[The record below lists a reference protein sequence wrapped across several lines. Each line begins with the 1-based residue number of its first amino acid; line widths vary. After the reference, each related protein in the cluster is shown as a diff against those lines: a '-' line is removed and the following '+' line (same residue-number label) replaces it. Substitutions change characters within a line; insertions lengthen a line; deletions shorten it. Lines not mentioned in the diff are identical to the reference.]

1 MRIIIEGYTRM
12 HVNTPLTAEHIL
24 QSEGGEEQNAKENT
38 GTSKDKK

>member
-1 MRIIIEGYTRM
+1 M

-24 QSEGGEEQNAKENT
+24 QSEGADEQNVKEHT